1 MTVASFGWQRSSVT
15 EAAPLICQV
24 PDTSRKKEK
33 NHDLCRLLDRTRLPN
48 LKGLRSVLRRR
59 CSYQLGSN
67 PMIRKMR
74 TFVAALLLIPALTL
88 NANAFT
94 VDTDGVSASQQV
106 TGYCWIYYMGRWIM
120 IPC

>member
-1 MTVASFGWQRSSVT
+1 
-15 EAAPLICQV
+15 
-24 PDTSRKKEK
+24 
-33 NHDLCRLLDRTRLPN
+33 
-48 LKGLRSVLRRR
+48 
-59 CSYQLGSN
+59 
-67 PMIRKMR
+67 MIRKMR